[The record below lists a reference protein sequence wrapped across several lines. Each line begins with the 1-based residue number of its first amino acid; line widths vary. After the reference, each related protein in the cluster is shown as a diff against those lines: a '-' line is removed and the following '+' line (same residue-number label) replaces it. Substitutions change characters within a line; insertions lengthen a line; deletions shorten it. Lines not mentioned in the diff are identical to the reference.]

1 MLESFRLHRLREHNQ
16 LGGQKGIDEW
26 TKALSNALSLE
37 EHPQDWGVC
46 NADPDRIEEFI
57 RYFEQS
63 AVIHPWQPEA
73 LAELI
78 LASADDALSGKGLG
92 AADASLLMRFVRDH
106 RSEFPIEWEH
116 WINLDPTDSPVTE
129 FLRKAAQ

>member
-1 MLESFRLHRLREHNQ
+1 MS
-16 LGGQKGIDEW
+16 IDW
-26 TKALSNALSLE
+26 TKALSDALSLE
-37 EHPQDWGVC
+37 EHPQDWGIC

-78 LASADDALSGKGLG
+78 FASANDALSGKGL
-92 AADASLLMRFVRDH
+92 ASADASLLTLFVRDH
-106 RSEFPIEWEH
+106 RSEFPNEWEY
-116 WINLDPTDSPVTE
+116 WINLEPADFPITE
-129 FLRKAAQ
+129 FLRKAAQQANAAGCELDG